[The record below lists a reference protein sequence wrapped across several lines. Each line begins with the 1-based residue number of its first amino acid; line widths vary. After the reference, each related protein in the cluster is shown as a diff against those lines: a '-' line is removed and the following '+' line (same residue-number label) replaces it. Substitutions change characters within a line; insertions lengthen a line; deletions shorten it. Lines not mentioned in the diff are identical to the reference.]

1 MEYFDMRIGFS
12 TGSIAMGNL
21 HHGVSIATHQRTKA
35 VELSALRE
43 EELEPLLEFLDGA
56 QDELSCFE
64 YISVHAP
71 SRRCRLS
78 EVELVEK
85 LRKVADRGWP
95 IIVHPDVIEHFSLWE
110 ALGPTVCVE
119 NMDKRKN
126 HGRTAVQLKDVFDK
140 LREATFC
147 FDIGHARQ
155 VDPTM
160 QEAASLLQCFR
171 DRLRQVHM
179 SYVNS
184 QSRHERLNYE
194 SIMAFRR
201 VAHWLDE
208 SIPVILETPVE
219 ESQVDEEISAAES
232 VFAFAQPRLQVNCSA
247 VETAPERVRVRV
259 RENL

>member
-1 MEYFDMRIGFS
+1 MGCSDMRIGFS
-12 TGSIAMGNL
+12 TGSIALGNVRRGL
-21 HHGVSIATHQRTKA
+21 RVATHRRTNA

-43 EELEPLLEFLDGA
+43 EELEPLLEFLDGVRG
-56 QDELSCFE
+56 ELDHFE

-71 SRRCRLS
+71 SRRSRFS
-78 EVELVEK
+78 ERALVEK
-85 LRKVADRGWP
+85 LASVAGRGWP

-110 ALGPTVCVE
+110 ALGPAVCLE
-119 NMDKRKN
+119 NMDRRKSV
-126 HGRTAVQLKDVFDK
+126 GRTAVQLQRVFDK
-140 LREATFC
+140 LPEATFC

-160 QEAASLLQCFR
+160 QEAASFLRSFG

-201 VAHWLDE
+201 VARWLDE

-219 ESQVDEEISAAES
+219 AGQVDAEISAAET
-232 VFAFAQPRLQVNCSA
+232 VFALIQRHTQVECYAEESI
-247 VETAPERVRVRV
+247 
-259 RENL
+259 